1 MREIKQDSF
10 VQKHDY
16 IVLIREGTHRLG
28 GYPKDTV
35 FKVLKKELG
44 SSVMVQ
50 DRNGRTFDSVGLTF
64 SGSFPRFRFP
74 YKNEVLNGILN

>member
-1 MREIKQDSF
+1 MQEIKQDSF

-35 FKVLKKELG
+35 FKILKKELG
-44 SSVMVQ
+44 FCVMVQ
-50 DRNGRTFDSVGLTF
+50 DKDGRTFESVGLTF
-64 SGSFPRFRFP
+64 SGGLPRFRFP
-74 YKNEVLNGILN
+74 YKNEVTEWYT

>member
-16 IVLIREGTHRLG
+16 IVLIRKGTNRLDM
-28 GYPKDTV
+28 YPKDTV

-44 SSVMVQ
+44 SAVTVQ
-50 DRNGRTFDSVGLTF
+50 DRDGRTFDAIGLTF
-64 SGSFPRFRFP
+64 SGGPPRFRFP
-74 YKNEVLNGILN
+74 YKNEVPE

>member
-16 IVLIREGTHRLG
+16 IVLIEKGTHSLDE
-28 GYPKDTV
+28 YPKDAV

-44 SSVMVQ
+44 SSVMVRGR
-50 DRNGRTFDSVGLTF
+50 DGRTFDSIGLTF
-64 SGSFPRFRFP
+64 SGGHPRFRFP
-74 YKNEVLNGILN
+74 YKNEVTEWCT

>member
-16 IVLIREGTHRLG
+16 IVLIREGTNRLDM
-28 GYPKDTV
+28 YPKDTV

-44 SSVMVQ
+44 SYVMVQ
-50 DRNGRTFDSVGLTF
+50 DRDGRTFESVGLTF
-64 SGSFPRFRFP
+64 PGGLPRFRFP
-74 YKNEVLNGILN
+74 YKNEVTEWCT

>member
-1 MREIKQDSF
+1 MQEIKQDSF

-16 IVLIREGTHRLG
+16 IVLIKDGTYSLG

-44 SSVMVQ
+44 SAVIVQ
-50 DRNGRTFDSVGLTF
+50 DRDGRIFESVDLTF
-64 SGSFPRFRFP
+64 SGSLPRFRFP
-74 YKNEVLNGILN
+74 YKNEVPEWYT